1 MPSVKLSYHTKPTE
15 EAIAMSDNII
25 QLNED
30 LIKNNLKD
38 LVRNSVEETLN
49 ALLDHEADELV
60 NADKY
65 ERSGDRKGYRSGH
78 YERNFTTTSG
88 DVTLKVPKLKGIQ
101 FETAI
106 IERYKRRE
114 CSVEEALIEMYLAGV
129 SVRRVEDITEALW
142 GSKVS
147 PGTISNLNKKAY
159 EHIEEW
165 RSRPITEEY
174 PYVYVDGVYLK
185 RIWGGEI
192 QNVSVL
198 VAIGVN
204 NEGFREI
211 LGAAEGM
218 KEDHESWK
226 NFFVWLKERGLKG
239 VRLIIGDKCLGM
251 LESIPEVFPDARY
264 QRCTVHFYRNVF
276 TVTPRTKMRTV
287 AMMLKAIHAQES
299 KEAARAKAAAVAE
312 KLREMKLSQAA
323 HKVEEG
329 IEETL
334 TYMDYPTEHW
344 NRIRTNNTTER
355 VNREIKRRT
364 KAIGAFPDGQSA
376 LMLVCARLR
385 HVAASNWGSKRY
397 LNMNHLFDLELQRK
411 VDDQSAVS

>member
-1 MPSVKLSYHTKPTE
+1 
-15 EAIAMSDNII
+15 MSDNII

-185 RIWGGEI
+185 RSWGGEI

-299 KEAARAKAAAVAE
+299 KEAARAKADAVAE